1 MPEESARHT
10 RTFMQWPVNRVVH
23 PDATFLKDLQQ
34 AIADIANTVAQF
46 EPVVMLMHRYFAA
59 SARRKLAENVD
70 IWDIPT
76 DDLWCR
82 DPGPVFV
89 TDDDGC
95 LAVTHLHFNG
105 WGGRQVH
112 GNDGKVARRVAQR
125 LELPVHDNGL
135 VGGRCRI

>member
-1 MPEESARHT
+1 MGVIWMDCDLQIANARSQQLAVFRMTEESARHT

-46 EPVVMLMHRYFAA
+46 ESGVMLMHRDFAA

-76 DDLWCR
+76 DYLRCR

-89 TDDDGC
+89 TDDDGR
-95 LAVTHLHFNG
+95 LAVTHLNFNG
-105 WGGRQVH
+105 CGR
-112 GNDGKVARRVAQR
+112 
-125 LELPVHDNGL
+125 
-135 VGGRCRI
+135 